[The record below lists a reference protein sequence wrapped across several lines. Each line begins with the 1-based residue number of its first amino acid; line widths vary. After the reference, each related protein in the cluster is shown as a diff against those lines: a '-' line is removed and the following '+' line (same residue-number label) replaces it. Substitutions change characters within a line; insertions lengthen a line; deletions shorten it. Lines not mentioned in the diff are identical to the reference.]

1 MPAVSEVVWYSGG
14 PYHKDIQGPGMGD
27 RIRAGVVGFTGYS
40 GAELVKILER
50 HCQVEPV
57 LLEHRT
63 RTEDETSFLDGHL
76 QRLPWGDEALRDGG
90 LAVVFFATPHEVSL
104 ELVPKALD
112 AGLKVIDLSGAFR
125 LRTVG
130 NYQRWYNL
138 EHNRPDLL
146 AEAVYGL
153 PEYFRNVTKVARLVS
168 NPGCYPTAANLSLR
182 PLVIEG
188 VLDREAGVICD
199 AKSGVSGAGKKLS
212 PRTHFSAVTQNFS
225 AYAVLVHR
233 HVPELLL
240 TSDVEEHELSFTAQL
255 LPVHRGILET
265 IYVRT
270 AESMSYDEIAAIYR
284 KVYNDEPFVRIFP
297 EGELPD
303 LQTVNYTNFCDI
315 GIKADPKTKRVVIVA
330 AIDNLVKG
338 AAGQAVQNMN
348 LVLGLP
354 ETEALL

>member
-1 MPAVSEVVWYSGG
+1 
-14 PYHKDIQGPGMGD
+14 MGQQ
-27 RIRAGVVGFTGYS
+27 IRAGVVGFTGYS

-50 HCQVEPV
+50 HSGVQPV
-57 LLEHRT
+57 LLEHRAQ
-63 RTEDETSFLDGHL
+63 TEDEKHFLNSHL
-76 QRLPWGDEALRDGG
+76 DRMPWSEETLNEGDLG
-90 LAVVFFATPHEVSL
+90 VVFFATPHEVSL

-112 AGLKVIDLSGAFR
+112 AGIKVVDLSGAFR
-125 LRTVG
+125 LRTVS
-130 NYQRWYNL
+130 NYKRWYNM

-153 PEYFRNVTKVARLVS
+153 PEYFRNVTKLARLVS

-182 PLVIEG
+182 PLVVEG
-188 VLDREAGVICD
+188 VLDREAGIICD
-199 AKSGVSGAGKKLS
+199 AKSGVSGAGKKPS
-212 PRTHFSAVTQNFS
+212 GTTHFSSVTENFS
-225 AYAVLVHR
+225 AYAVLTHR

-240 TSDVEEHELSFTAQL
+240 TSDLEEHELSFTAQL

-265 IYVRT
+265 IYFRT
-270 AESMSYDEIAAIYR
+270 AEPMSYDDIAAL
-284 KVYNDEPFVRIFP
+284 YNKAYSDEPFVRIFP
-297 EGELPD
+297 EGQLPN

-315 GIKADPKTKRVVIVA
+315 GIKADPATKRVVIVA

-348 LVLGLP
+348 LILGLP